1 MGNFT
6 TERLSMKNNPM
17 ETLEMKKKQWNEEL
31 YRDVKISN

>member
-1 MGNFT
+1 MSNFT

-17 ETLEMKKKQWNEEL
+17 ENLEMKEKQWNEEL